1 LEAAS
6 GREAMQI
13 VEKHNDLSLIL
24 LDIDLPD
31 RGGFSVLGEL

>member
-1 LEAAS
+1 
-6 GREAMQI
+6 MQI